1 MRMIVPG
8 LLVSLLLIFSSSSS
22 SSAGGDNDSESRRWC
37 DLPLTSSQIPEL
49 AALKNRAHS
58 NIDHFWLSR
67 LEQLGIEPAA
77 EAEPVTLLRRL
88 HYVITGLPPTPEQVE
103 SYLADPAPDR
113 WQTRVDQ
120 LLASPQ
126 FGVHWGRHWL
136 DLVRWAE
143 TDSYERDRLKPGA
156 WRYRDWVVEAFNSD
170 MPYDRFLTMQLAG
183 DELDEES
190 LDHHVAT
197 GFLHLGI
204 RDDEPA
210 DPLQAVFDDL
220 DGMLDTTCRT
230 MLGISMGCARCHDH
244 KGDPIPARDYYRM
257 LSFFEGLKPYKSG
270 GGNGINTG
278 NFVRK
283 LPMDL
288 GSDDFGRSLEDWRR
302 ERTERLAEVRHL
314 NEEIRERWGAEV
326 LEVARSDLWQ
336 GQVLHLDFEQQNP
349 SIAEDRETERG
360 EGYRGKALQLDQN
373 DRILI
378 DRPVQ
383 DDFSISLWFRT
394 EHEGAGGNDDLRW
407 FRGTGLVDGEIG
419 GVVADYGISLVGQHV
434 CAGVGQ
440 PETFIHG
447 PGGMAD
453 GQWHHVVFTRERE
466 SGHVV
471 LWVDGA
477 QVASATG
484 GKQALDAPE
493 RLSIGRMFPDRH
505 TLQGNLDE
513 VRIWNRVLDGFEV
526 IDLNIGGGALPAH
539 RQLVSERLGEAEGDR
554 LALAIERIGQLKR
567 PDRQMVQVLSAQE
580 RRDPPTSHIRIRGT
594 ASSPGAEVQPGFPE
608 ILGGGDA
615 LITSPR
621 DGDSSGRRL
630 ALARWITD
638 PENPRTARVI
648 SNRIWQHL
656 FGAPIVPTPNDFGE
670 LGLPPKDAALLDQV
684 ALELLD
690 QRWSIKGLIRRLV
703 TSSVFKMSS
712 RYDAVADQ
720 IDPENLYMWRFR
732 GRRLSA
738 EELRDSVLAVSGN
751 LNRTLGGPGVY
762 PPMPAEVLATSSR
775 PGAAWG
781 RSSAE
786 DSARRSLYIHV
797 KRSLLHPMLL
807 AFDMADTDSSCPVRF
822 NTVQPTQALTMLN
835 SDLTGN
841 QARIF
846 AQQLRNETESLPA
859 QVNRALFLI
868 TQHKPTEERIRDN
881 VAFILELRSKYDLDE
896 KQALDVFCVM
906 TFNLNEFIHID

>member
-8 LLVSLLLIFSSSSS
+8 LLVSLLLC
-22 SSAGGDNDSESRRWC
+22 SSASSPGSSGDGNPFESRRWC
-37 DLPLTSSQIPEL
+37 DLPLTASEIPEL
-49 AALKNRAHS
+49 TRLESRALS
-58 NIDHFWLSR
+58 NIDHFWLSG
-67 LEQLGIEPAA
+67 LEQLGIEPAP
-77 EAEPVTLLRRL
+77 EADSVTLLRRL
-88 HYVITGLPPTPEQVE
+88 HYVIAGLPPTPAEVE
-103 SYLADPAPDR
+103 SYLADSSPDR
-113 WQTRVDQ
+113 WESRVDQ
-120 LLASPQ
+120 LLADPQ

-156 WRYRDWVVEAFNSD
+156 WRYRDWVVNAFNSD
-170 MPYDRFLTMQLAG
+170 MPYDQFLTLQLAG
-183 DELDEES
+183 DEMEEES

-220 DGMLDTTCRT
+220 DGMLDTTCRS
-230 MLGISMGCARCHDH
+230 MLAISMGCARCHDH

-257 LSFFEGLKPYKSG
+257 LSFFEGLKPYKTG

-283 LPMDL
+283 LPVDL
-288 GSDDFGRSLEDWRR
+288 GTDDFDRSLEDWRR
-302 ERTERLAEVRHL
+302 ERSERLAEVRYL
-314 NEEIRERWGAEV
+314 IQEVRERWGEQP
-326 LEVARSDLWQ
+326 LEEARAALWQ
-336 GQVLHLDFEQQNP
+336 GQVLHLDFDQQNQTVF
-349 SIAEDRETERG
+349 EDRETERG
-360 EGYRGKALQLDQN
+360 EGYRGKSLQLDQN
-373 DRILI
+373 DRLLI

-434 CAGVGQ
+434 CVGVGQ

-453 GQWHHVVFTRERE
+453 GQWHHVVFTRQRD
-466 SGHVV
+466 SGHIA

-477 QVASATG
+477 QVASASG
-484 GKQALDAPE
+484 GKQALEAPE
-493 RLSIGRMFPDRH
+493 HLSIGRMFPDRH
-505 TLQGNLDE
+505 TLQGNIDE
-513 VRIWNRVLDGFEV
+513 IRIWNRVLEDDEV
-526 IDLNIGGGALPAH
+526 LDLNIGPGALPAH
-539 RQLVSERLGEAEGDR
+539 RQLVEERLGEAESKR
-554 LALAIERIGQLKR
+554 LALAIERLSQLHR
-567 PDRQMVQVLSAQE
+567 PDQKMVQVLSAQE
-580 RRDPPTSHIRIRGT
+580 RKNPPASHIRIRGT
-594 ASSPGAEVQPGFPE
+594 ASSPGEKVLAGFPE

-615 LITSPR
+615 HIMSPS
-621 DGDSSGRRL
+621 DGESSGRRL
-630 ALARWITD
+630 ALARWIAD
-638 PENPRTARVI
+638 PANPRTARVI

-656 FGAPIVPTPNDFGE
+656 FGEAIVPTPNDFGKF
-670 LGLPPKDAALLDQV
+670 GLPPHDPALLDQV
-684 ALELLD
+684 ALELLEE
-690 QRWSIKGLIRRLV
+690 RWSLKGLIRRLV
-703 TSSVFKMSS
+703 TSSVFKISN

-720 IDPENLYMWRFR
+720 KDPENQYLWRFR

-738 EELRDSVLAVSGN
+738 EELRDSVLAISGN
-751 LNRTLGGPGVY
+751 LNSTRGGPGVF

-781 RSSAE
+781 RSSVE

-797 KRSLLHPMLL
+797 KRSLLHPLLL
-807 AFDMADTDSSCPVRF
+807 AFDMADTDASCPVRF

-835 SDLTGN
+835 SDFTGE

-846 AQQLRNETESLPA
+846 ARRLINEEESLPA
-859 QVNRALFLI
+859 RVERALYLI
-868 TQHKPTEERIRDN
+868 TQRSPTEQRIHDN
-881 VAFILELRSKYDLDE
+881 VAFIEKIQSEYNLDAN
-896 KQALDVFCVM
+896 KALDIFCLM
-906 TFNLNEFIHID
+906 TFSLNEFIHID